1 MGLSL
6 LLQIS
11 LSLVETLGG
20 RRRRRDNRPVFLQVT
35 VLVHRGDCEG
45 TVHEQTALASNHV
58 DLLVQLALLGGH
70 VDPGLDPNR

>member
-1 MGLSL
+1 MLGRCRLWLRLLAVLCLLGLCSGVGLSL

-45 TVHEQTALASNHV
+45 AVHE
-58 DLLVQLALLGGH
+58 
-70 VDPGLDPNR
+70 